1 MKKFEI
7 NKKIIFVG
15 FILYVIG
22 ITLGSI
28 TYDYSDI
35 YDFLDLT
42 FWNFLQL
49 TSVSVL
55 LGSFFI
61 YAKNIVVQRIGYGL
75 CAISGAM
82 GLKILLWSAYNTGIM
97 IACIGCIL
105 MLLGVIIVFITLILG
120 LFGFTKT
127 GASKTNDIISS
138 LSAYNTL
145 KAENVITEEE
155 FSNLKQQ
162 ALENCNGKS
171 LSFADLKQWKKLLDQ
186 KIITAD
192 EFSSVKAD
200 LFKK

>member
-1 MKKFEI
+1 MKRFEI
-7 NKKIIFVG
+7 NKIVIFVG

-22 ITLGSI
+22 ITLSAFA
-28 TYDYSDI
+28 
-35 YDFLDLT
+35 YDFTDFT
-42 FWNFLQL
+42 FWSLLEL
-49 TSVSVL
+49 TTVSVL

-75 CAISGAM
+75 CAINGVM
-82 GLKILLWSAYNTGIM
+82 GLKILLWSAHNTGIM
-97 IACIGCIL
+97 LASIGCIF
-105 MLLGVIIVFITLILG
+105 MLLGSIIVFITLILSI
-120 LFGFTKT
+120 FGFTKN
-127 GASKTNDIISS
+127 AVNKTNDVITS
-138 LSAYNTL
+138 LSAYNNL

-162 ALENCNGKS
+162 ALENCNGKH
-171 LSFADLKQWKKLLDQ
+171 LSFSDLKQWKKLLDQ